1 MMVTVRKA
9 VFSVVLSGIALS
21 FAAPAFAVETGLKN
35 KAQTDQSAPDYS
47 LPGVQPA
54 KPIVSPVQPEPDNTT
69 TNTNPDGSFNIG
81 NTRVKISGDITVDIG
96 TGNGP
101 NRSNK

>member
-1 MMVTVRKA
+1 MVTIRKV
-9 VFSVVLSGIALS
+9 VFPIILSGIAMS
-21 FAAPAFAVETGLKN
+21 FTAPAFAVENGLKN

-54 KPIVSPVQPEPDNTT
+54 KPIVSPVQPEPDNAF
-69 TNTNPDGSFNIG
+69 TNKNPDGSFNIG

-96 TGNGP
+96 TGNSP
-101 NRSNK
+101 NGSNK

>member
-1 MMVTVRKA
+1 MMITTRKTIISIFLTGTMIVSA
-9 VFSVVLSGIALS
+9 LPVLAEQTAIKKSIS
-21 FAAPAFAVETGLKN
+21 ET
-35 KAQTDQSAPDYS
+35 QSAPAYS
-47 LPGVQPA
+47 LPGVKPA
-54 KPIVSPVQPEPDNTT
+54 KPIVTPPEAEPESNALS
-69 TNTNPDGSFNIG
+69 TNPDGSFNIG

>member
-1 MMVTVRKA
+1 MMAIRKA
-9 VFSVVLSGIALS
+9 VFSVILSGIAMS
-21 FAAPAFAVETGLKN
+21 FAAPAFAVENGLKN
-35 KAQTDQSAPDYS
+35 KAQTDQPAPEYS
-47 LPGVQPA
+47 LPGVKPA
-54 KPIVSPVQPEPDNTT
+54 KPIVSPVQPEPDNASA
-69 TNTNPDGSFNIG
+69 NINPDGSFNIG